1 MSQEII
7 DIIPEDAEVIES
19 NEKFEIPDD
28 LKSTIED
35 LKNKYGLN
43 DQPNDIGNTT
53 QNEEKPII
61 EKILSGNV
69 KTLSRSLNNNGVVT
83 LPNGEISYRKW
94 KVKDKKTL
102 ETAKTLTDIKYALV
116 LNCINYPDGDYSK
129 YALDNEEISF
139 LLYNI
144 RNDSMYKPLK
154 QMFICPDCGH
164 AHTKEIDLT
173 DIVKTEGG
181 DYDINGNITVR
192 DNNIVFGNPLNQALY
207 DEFMSVDN
215 LSDYHLFMT
224 DMVLHIR
231 KFNDFEINTRDDV
244 LNVLVMV
251 DDLDSDVADEL
262 VSKWNEIR
270 YKTIIDNKVE
280 CPECG
285 TYSKFVFEDL
295 PGFYPSSWND
305 WNL

>member
-116 LNCINYPDGDYSK
+116 LNCINYPNGDYSK

-144 RNDSMYKPLK
+144 RNDSMHKPLK

-173 DIVKTEGG
+173 DIVKT
-181 DYDINGNITVR
+181 
-192 DNNIVFGNPLNQALY
+192 
-207 DEFMSVDN
+207 
-215 LSDYHLFMT
+215 
-224 DMVLHIR
+224 
-231 KFNDFEINTRDDV
+231 
-244 LNVLVMV
+244 
-251 DDLDSDVADEL
+251 
-262 VSKWNEIR
+262 
-270 YKTIIDNKVE
+270 
-280 CPECG
+280 
-285 TYSKFVFEDL
+285 
-295 PGFYPSSWND
+295 
-305 WNL
+305 